1 MMQGHDDSDC
11 LVVAADAHAKAAAL
25 STDGVA
31 GEFPSAKVLPI
42 C

>member
-11 LVVAADAHAKAAAL
+11 PVVVADAHAKAAAL
-25 STDGVA
+25 PADGAAAV
-31 GEFPSAKVLPI
+31 FRTAKVLPI